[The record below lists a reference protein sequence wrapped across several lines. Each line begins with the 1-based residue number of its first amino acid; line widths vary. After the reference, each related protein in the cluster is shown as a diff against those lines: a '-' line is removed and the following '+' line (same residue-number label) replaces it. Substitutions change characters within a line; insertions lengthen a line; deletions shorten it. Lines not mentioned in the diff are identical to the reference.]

1 MILDWFMLEPLIY
14 FPLCST
20 GHISTSNKSNT
31 EEERERK
38 DRQSRREE
46 GQNWSRSFEGEPL
59 VVCGG
64 VAHGDE
70 SAAHLES

>member
-1 MILDWFMLEPLIY
+1 MLY
-14 FPLCST
+14 RTHHNKQQGS
-20 GHISTSNKSNT
+20 KSNT
-31 EEERERK
+31 ERRERERK

-46 GQNWSRSFEGEPL
+46 GQNWSHSFEGEPL